1 MPCIFK
7 IIEKLSPIGDQAPP
21 NVESGVRESFRVVLK
36 MHGMVEERSVSG

>member
-21 NVESGVRESFRVVLK
+21 NIESGVRESFRVVLK